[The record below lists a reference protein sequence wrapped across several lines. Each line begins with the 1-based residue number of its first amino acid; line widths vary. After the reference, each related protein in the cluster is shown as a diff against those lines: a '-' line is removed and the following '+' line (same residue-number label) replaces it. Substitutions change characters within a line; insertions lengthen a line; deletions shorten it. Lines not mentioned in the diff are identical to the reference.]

1 MSRVSR
7 SDSIS
12 SFDSFV
18 GTCVEFITSCS
29 SPNGTTEASS
39 RAHHQAQRSLPVFN
53 PYNQA
58 ASMSVAFPGFAQPTV
73 ICEGYLYKQGAV
85 IPTWKQ
91 RYFVLRG
98 RSLCYFKSLDDAR
111 QDGRKAP
118 GGPKTATASLGEMQL
133 DEVIKWDG
141 RNGVRNG
148 VMFVGVDRNSG
159 GRQRIMKTYAN
170 DSVEASKWGKAGQS
184 LVMGVVGEAAATA
197 AAENKAA
204 KPVEVSKF
212 ELMKADFRYE
222 RYFRMV
228 ELGVPVVAV
237 CTRMVQNNTARDAV
251 AVFADGHD
259 CTEWNMLSKKSSNKK
274 KKNMIWEP
282 LDVKNE
288 APTVW
293 STTTPVVETYQDR
306 GSRMSMMIGDRGNI
320 YIYIYNIHIVGEY
333 VEGVDCR

>member
-1 MSRVSR
+1 
-7 SDSIS
+7 
-12 SFDSFV
+12 
-18 GTCVEFITSCS
+18 
-29 SPNGTTEASS
+29 
-39 RAHHQAQRSLPVFN
+39 
-53 PYNQA
+53 
-58 ASMSVAFPGFAQPTV
+58 MSVAFPGFAQPTV

-98 RSLCYFKSLDDAR
+98 RSLCYFQSLDDAR
-111 QDGRKAP
+111 KDGRRAP
-118 GGPKTATASLGEMQL
+118 GGPKTSTASLGEMQL
-133 DEVIKWDG
+133 DEVVKWDG

-148 VMFVGVDRNSG
+148 VLFVGVDRNSG

-170 DSVEASKWGKAGQS
+170 DSVEASKWVKAGQS
-184 LVMGVVGEAAATA
+184 LVVVGEAAAATA

-274 KKNMIWEP
+274 KKHMIWEP

-293 STTTPVVETYQDR
+293 STTTFAVETDQA
-306 GSRMSMMIGDRGNI
+306 SRMSMMILGDRGNI
-320 YIYIYNIHIVGEY
+320 CIYIQLTYLRMGKIVEV
-333 VEGVDCR
+333 VECR